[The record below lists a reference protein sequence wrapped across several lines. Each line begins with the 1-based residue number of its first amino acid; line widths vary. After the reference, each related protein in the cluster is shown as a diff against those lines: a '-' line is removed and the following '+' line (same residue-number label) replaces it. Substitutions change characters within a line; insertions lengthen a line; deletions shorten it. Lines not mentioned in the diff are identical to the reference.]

1 MISFVKQL
9 FLNLRFADFLDISV
23 VAVFLYFTFT
33 WLRKKASRS
42 IVIGIGS
49 VLFLY
54 AIARFFNMYMT
65 SMVFQAGLTA
75 SLVMLVIIFQ
85 EDIRMVIERLATIG
99 RFQSRHQLIAS
110 NKTVEALVE
119 SVCNLARDKIGA
131 LIVLK
136 AKNLLTDI

>member
-65 SMVFQAGLTA
+65 SWYFAGLTA

-99 RFQSRHQLIAS
+99 RFQSRHRL
-110 NKTVEALVE
+110 
-119 SVCNLARDKIGA
+119 
-131 LIVLK
+131 
-136 AKNLLTDI
+136 